1 VFGRKQ
7 SEQPPASSL
16 NKTANLVEAQSIDVS
31 NGVTQM
37 ASKVNSQVTAAF
49 SGSDIFTPAL
59 EKLRNEVYTRIDPSV
74 AIKLERDAL
83 ERLIFKGVED
93 IAAAQRIALAQS
105 EQRQLVETLLD
116 DMLGVGP
123 IQPLLDDPQIS
134 DIMVNRY
141 DQIYIERNGK
151 LEQLELRFRNEQHLL
166 NVARRIAGRI
176 GRRIDEASPMV
187 DARLED
193 GSRVNVVIPP
203 LALDGTSLSIRKFSR
218 QQIGLLDLAA
228 RGSMSEG
235 MARLLKLASQMRL
248 NIVISGGTGA
258 GKTTLLNA
266 LSQGA
271 DSSERIVTIE
281 DAAELK
287 LQQPHVVRMETRPAT
302 LEGTA
307 AIGQSEL
314 LRNALRMRPD
324 RIILGEVRGAEAFDM
339 LQAMNTGHD
348 GSMSTLHA
356 NTSRDALVRLEN
368 MLLMGQAN
376 LPSKA
381 LRQQISSAVQL
392 VVQIA
397 RMRDGMRRIIS
408 IDEVVGMEQE
418 TIQLQTLFHYELR
431 SEGNIQSGLDGHY
444 VCTGRLPQFY
454 ERARY
459 YGCETQLQQIFASE
473 GKSQ

>member
-1 VFGRKQ
+1 MFGRR
-7 SEQPPASSL
+7 SHEPVEPPA
-16 NKTANLVEAQSIDVS
+16 AARPAPRVIE
-31 NGVTQM
+31 
-37 ASKVNSQVTAAF
+37 SQVPSKKAAAPH
-49 SGSDIFTPAL
+49 SQHGAGDIFTPAV
-59 EKLRNEVYTRIDPSV
+59 EGLRREIYQRIDPSV
-74 AIKLERDAL
+74 AAKLERDAL
-83 ERLIFKGVED
+83 ERLIYKGVEE
-93 IAAAQRIALAQS
+93 IAATQRIALAQS
-105 EQRQLVETLLD
+105 EQRKLVEALLD

-123 IQPLLDDPQIS
+123 IQPLLDDPEIS

-141 DQIYIERNGK
+141 DQIYVERNGR
-151 LEQLELRFRNEQHLL
+151 LEQLALRFRDEQHLL

-176 GRRIDEASPMV
+176 GRRVDEASPMV

-218 QQIGLLDLAA
+218 QQVGLLDLAA

-235 MARLLKLASQMRL
+235 MAKLLMLAGQMRL

-271 DSSERIVTIE
+271 ESTERIVTIE

-287 LQQPHVVRMETRPAT
+287 LQQPHVVRMETRPSN
-302 LEGTA
+302 LEGA
-307 AIGQSEL
+307 SAIGQREL

-324 RIILGEVRGAEAFDM
+324 RIILGEVRGAEAFEM

-368 MLLMGQAN
+368 MLLMGQQN

-397 RMRDGMRRIIS
+397 RMRDGVRRIIS
-408 IDEVVGMEQE
+408 IDEVTGMEQD
-418 TIQLQTLFHYELR
+418 TIQLQTLFHYTLR
-431 SEGNIQSGLDGHY
+431 SQGSMESGLDGHY
-444 VCTGRLPQFY
+444 QCTGRLPLFF

-459 YGCETQLQQIFASE
+459 YGCEAQLQQIFAAADPS
-473 GKSQ
+473 